1 MPHTSSHGGKFP
13 RMVTITEKIKDRKGG
28 VITLT
33 PEIHC
38 ALSGLSVTTFGRC
51 DTKEEAYSLCVFA
64 FEFVRTLRDAGKG
77 TEANQLLVCVDND
90 RSAVL
95 LLRSGEYM

>member
-1 MPHTSSHGGKFP
+1 MPHTSSPGGEFP

-28 VITLT
+28 VITFT

-51 DTKEEAYSLCVFA
+51 DIKEEVYSLCVFA
-64 FEFVRTLRDAGKG
+64 FELARALRDAGKE
-77 TEANQLLVCVDND
+77 TEANKLLACVDND

-95 LLRSGEYM
+95 LLRSGEYI